1 MTSALGD
8 RSTADL
14 SVAIVV
20 PARNEVE
27 RLGASLARL
36 RADFPGCELVVVDG
50 DSEDDTAAVAASFA
64 RVLACEPG
72 RGRQMNKGAAATAS
86 DVLWFVHADVVIDAD
101 ALTQLRAALSDPEV
115 VGGGLSLRFDQ
126 RNLGLDYLAWSSTQ
140 RARHLHQIFGD
151 QSMFVRR
158 SAFVAVGGFPEIA
171 LMEDFELSRR
181 LRHRGRLVVLGATST
196 ASARRFEEHG
206 TWSMIAFM
214 QYLKVLHFIGVD
226 PSAIAARYAAGP
238 IWTHKRWRRK
248 TWEVA

>member
-20 PARNEVE
+20 PARNEAE

-36 RADFPGCELVVVDG
+36 RADFPCCELVVVDG

-64 RVLACEPG
+64 RVLTCEPG
-72 RGRQMNKGAAATAS
+72 RGRQMNKGAATTAS
-86 DVLWFVHADVVIDAD
+86 DVLWFVHADVVIDPG
-101 ALTQLRAALSDPEV
+101 ALTELRAALCDPEV

-126 RNLGLDYLAWSSTQ
+126 RSLGLDYLAWSSTQ

-158 SAFVAVGGFPEIA
+158 SAFEAVGGFPEIA
-171 LMEDFELSRR
+171 LMEDLELCRR
-181 LRHRGRLVVLGATST
+181 LRQLGRLVVLGATST
-196 ASARRFEEHG
+196 ASARRFAEHG

-214 QYLKVLHFIGVD
+214 QYLKVLFYIGVS

-238 IWTHKRWRRK
+238 IWTRRTRRRP
-248 TWEVA
+248 TWEAA